1 MRATGNPFQ
10 GRIDHMTPMQNAQ
23 SVALQL
29 AKGVRQAAAAVRT
42 RRYFIDDI
50 QQRGETWK
58 KSVRETCG
66 HGEGEGG
73 RGGVQVRER
82 GSG

>member
-50 QQRGETWK
+50 QQRGET
-58 KSVRETCG
+58 
-66 HGEGEGG
+66 
-73 RGGVQVRER
+73 
-82 GSG
+82 